1 MFGLK
6 KLFGNKAEAVGVGL
20 LITAIIGVAVL
31 YGVSSLVPSVTQS
44 IAEATGN
51 LSQLGVGGTIG
62 ALVLPLLVGI
72 AIGLGLAKLAGKV
85 FGIDFGI

>member
-1 MFGLK
+1 MSMFWKG
-6 KLFGNKAEAVGVGL
+6 EIGVGM
-20 LITAIIGVAVL
+20 LITAIIGIAVL
-31 YGVSSLVPSVTQS
+31 YGVASLVPSVTTS
-44 IAEATGN
+44 IQQATEN

-62 ALVLPLLVGI
+62 ALVLPLLVGV

>member
-1 MFGLK
+1 MKGEI
-6 KLFGNKAEAVGVGL
+6 GIGL
-20 LITAIIGVAVL
+20 LITAVVGVAVL
-31 YGVSSLVPSVTQS
+31 YGVASLVPSVTTS
-44 IAEATGN
+44 ISEATGN

-62 ALVLPLLVGI
+62 ALMLPLLVGI